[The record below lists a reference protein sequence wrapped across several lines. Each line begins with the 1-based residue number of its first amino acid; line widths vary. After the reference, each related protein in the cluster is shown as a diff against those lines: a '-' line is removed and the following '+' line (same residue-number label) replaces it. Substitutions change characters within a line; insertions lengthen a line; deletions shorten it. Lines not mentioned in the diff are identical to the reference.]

1 MKQKKLLAGDV
12 ADSLKAY
19 VGEDV
24 VPVIR
29 ALIKKDDYSEFKL
42 AEAIKKEVNE
52 TRNLL
57 YRLNSLNLASFT
69 KRKDNKIG
77 WYIHYWTFHK
87 DKVDIFLL
95 NEKKAR
101 LEVLKELILRG
112 NKGDSF
118 SCGNGCAIVDF
129 DKAFDFLFHCP
140 ECGELLARENS
151 KGRDDSLKAELAKLE
166 REVEL
171 LEFNEKKKKEDA
183 ASVFS

>member
-1 MKQKKLLAGDV
+1 MKQNKNAV
-12 ADSLKAY
+12 NAIINSLKAF

-29 ALIKKDDYSEFKL
+29 ELSKKEDYSEFKL

-57 YRLNSLNLASFT
+57 YRLNSLNLATFT

-87 DKVDIFLL
+87 DRVDTFLL

-101 LEVLKELILRG
+101 LEVLKELILG
-112 NKGDSF
+112 ENKGDSF
-118 SCGNGCAIVDF
+118 SCRNGCAAVDF
-129 DKAFDFLFHCP
+129 DKAFDFSFRCP

-151 KGRDDSLKAELAKLE
+151 KGGDATLKAELAKLE
-166 REVEL
+166 KEVEL
-171 LEFNEKKKKEDA
+171 LEFNEKRKKEDA